1 MEKLSVNVTSDMVIL
16 RLTYATRFS
25 HTARRSAGV
34 ISSLGG
40 GAAGFEGGGGRT
52 SENDREGTLVEP
64 EGVFEVVSDGA
75 LNVADAVGRAGLLR
89 ELLAGRVFVSFP
101 CERSSELIF
110 NGGSLGLLL
119 GGATSGWLYEWERS
133 FEDGR

>member
-1 MEKLSVNVTSDMVIL
+1 VNVTSDVIIL

-40 GAAGFEGGGGRT
+40 AAGIEGGGGRT

-64 EGVFEVVSDGA
+64 EGVLEAVSDGA
-75 LNVADAVGRAGLLR
+75 LNVADAAGRAGLLR
-89 ELLAGRVFVSFP
+89 ELVAGGVFVSFP

-110 NGGSLGLLL
+110 NGGSLELLL
-119 GGATSGWLYEWERS
+119 GGAGSCWLYEWGRS